1 MNNKKNDHKI
11 FVLFIYLFTIS
22 ILMFTLYYL
31 TDDSIVNTTI
41 IGFFIYFLVITSWY
55 VSSKSLLDV
64 YTFFIVLSFIFY
76 LGQPLLMFFDI
87 SFDIVMSI
95 GSSPYDSTQINKT
108 LKFLLTSIAV
118 FHGSVLV
125 YQVFSN
131 VFHRK
136 KYFSTNDENDY
147 LLKSFRYVGIFL
159 FLISVIPQFMY
170 IYESIKTTILFGYS
184 NIFKSDYIIGSGVQ
198 GGIPRFLAEFFKSA
212 LLLITISYLN
222 DKKRLKRWI
231 VFSILYSIL
240 LIVSGQRGSNTLFIF
255 SLFFLYHFGVK
266 KINIKKI
273 SYAIIFLIITVYSL
287 SIISVI
293 RNIGIANY
301 SFSELINFFSDI
313 NPFIDLLA
321 ESGFTLIAC
330 TTVVVYAPSIVPYN
344 YGETYINS
352 LIALVPNFFWD
363 VNPAAIGGVDQVFKN
378 FLFKD
383 SGIGSSFIIEA
394 YYNFGLYGVFM
405 MPVFGLF
412 IYLIN
417 KNLINFKF
425 EKNYYNLF
433 ISVYCIPVFLWFVRS
448 ETINIWRDLG
458 YHVFFPLFLVFL
470 CNKFLLRKSL
480 EFSYSKTKF

>member
-1 MNNKKNDHKI
+1 MRC
-11 FVLFIYLFTIS
+11 IY
-22 ILMFTLYYL
+22 
-31 TDDSIVNTTI
+31 
-41 IGFFIYFLVITSWY
+41 
-55 VSSKSLLDV
+55 
-64 YTFFIVLSFIFY
+64 FFIVLSFIFY

-255 SLFFLYHFGVK
+255 SLFFY
-266 KINIKKI
+266 
-273 SYAIIFLIITVYSL
+273 II
-287 SIISVI
+287 
-293 RNIGIANY
+293 
-301 SFSELINFFSDI
+301 
-313 NPFIDLLA
+313 
-321 ESGFTLIAC
+321 
-330 TTVVVYAPSIVPYN
+330 
-344 YGETYINS
+344 
-352 LIALVPNFFWD
+352 LV
-363 VNPAAIGGVDQVFKN
+363 
-378 FLFKD
+378 
-383 SGIGSSFIIEA
+383 
-394 YYNFGLYGVFM
+394 
-405 MPVFGLF
+405 
-412 IYLIN
+412 
-417 KNLINFKF
+417 
-425 EKNYYNLF
+425 
-433 ISVYCIPVFLWFVRS
+433 
-448 ETINIWRDLG
+448 
-458 YHVFFPLFLVFL
+458 
-470 CNKFLLRKSL
+470 
-480 EFSYSKTKF
+480 